1 MIANKTLRSIVCLIS
16 ILACSITAQAQT
28 ALRLASLSHN
38 AVMQRMTQYHE
49 AQKNLKALRSQY
61 EAEAKRSEED
71 FQRKFVEFMDGQ
83 KDFPETILLKR
94 QNELQNMLESNAK
107 FRIKVQDLLAK
118 AEKDLMSDV
127 KAVLVEA
134 VHAVAA
140 EEGYGLVFN
149 TDGDA
154 ISFIADGIATDI
166 TDKVS
171 IIVLISALIIG
182 SSVVSFGPMVFDMPV
197 ISLIGYIIAI
207 ILSIIGMKKFVL
219 K

>member
-118 AEKDLMSDV
+118 AEKDLMNDV
-127 KAVLVEA
+127 KAVLLEA

-166 TDKVS
+166 TDKVLRKLD
-171 IIVLISALIIG
+171 IV
-182 SSVVSFGPMVFDMPV
+182 PV
-197 ISLIGYIIAI
+197 D
-207 ILSIIGMKKFVL
+207 
-219 K
+219 

>member
-49 AQKNLKALRSQY
+49 AQKN
-61 EAEAKRSEED
+61 

-166 TDKVS
+166 TDKV
-171 IIVLISALIIG
+171 LRKL
-182 SSVVSFGPMVFDMPV
+182 D
-197 ISLIGYIIAI
+197 IAPI
-207 ILSIIGMKKFVL
+207 D
-219 K
+219 

>member
-94 QNELQNMLESNAK
+94 QNELQNML
-107 FRIKVQDLLAK
+107 LL
-118 AEKDLMSDV
+118 
-127 KAVLVEA
+127 
-134 VHAVAA
+134 
-140 EEGYGLVFN
+140 
-149 TDGDA
+149 T
-154 ISFIADGIATDI
+154 
-166 TDKVS
+166 VS
-171 IIVLISALIIG
+171 S
-182 SSVVSFGPMVFDMPV
+182 
-197 ISLIGYIIAI
+197 
-207 ILSIIGMKKFVL
+207 
-219 K
+219 